1 MSIKLNAQSGGSV
14 ALDAPTQTT
23 SSADVTFKL
32 PVADGSANQ
41 VIKTDGSGNLSFGA
55 AGNSNALQVLEE
67 FFVPCDGTAVTT
79 AQGSVAIT
87 NVTAAQDVGS
97 SLATCTGSEISY
109 QPPANTKI
117 VIYTYQF
124 AYNYNDAN
132 TITGFQIQLDGTKVG
147 KRPISKRTQTST
159 YDLQTII
166 HPFRIEPS
174 LSADTGVG
182 RVQSWNSAKT
192 IRIQMRY
199 WSSSFEGTIHEFGEA
214 FRESDGSFENNQFCM
229 PCVGIKAIGAV

>member
-1 MSIKLNAQSGGSV
+1 M
-14 ALDAPTQTT
+14 T
-23 SSADVTFKL
+23 VTFDSSGKVTGNRL
-32 PVADGSANQ
+32 QMPA
-41 VIKTDGSGNLSFGA
+41 GSGAALS
-55 AGNSNALQVLEE
+55 VTEE

-79 AQGSVAIT
+79 SQGSVAIT
-87 NVTAAQDVGS
+87 NVTAAQDVGA

-117 VIYTYQF
+117 VIYTFQF
-124 AYNYNDAN
+124 AYNYNDEN
-132 TITGFQIQLDGTKVG
+132 TITGFEIQLDGTRVG

-192 IRIQMRY
+192 IRLQMRY

-214 FRESDGSFENNQFCM
+214 IRESDGSFENNQFCM
-229 PCVGIKAIGAV
+229 PCVGVKALGIRE

>member
-1 MSIKLNAQSGGSV
+1 M
-14 ALDAPTQTT
+14 T
-23 SSADVTFKL
+23 VTFDSSGKVTGNRL
-32 PVADGSANQ
+32 QMPA
-41 VIKTDGSGNLSFGA
+41 GSGAALS
-55 AGNSNALQVLEE
+55 VTEE

-79 AQGSVAIT
+79 SQGSVAIT
-87 NVTAAQDVGS
+87 NVTAAQDVGA

-117 VIYTYQF
+117 VIYTFQF

-132 TITGFQIQLDGTKVG
+132 TITGFEIQLDGTRVG

-192 IRIQMRY
+192 IKVMSREY
-199 WSSSFEGTIHEFGEA
+199 SSSYQAKLHNFLN
-214 FRESDGSFENNQFCM
+214 GSAPDTSTNTTNVFAAPM
-229 PCVGIKAIGAV
+229 VGIRAIGIRE